1 MRRREFITLVGSA
14 ISAIPVATYAQQSTP
29 KVVGVV
35 VPENLI
41 RADSRHEGESAHH
54 ST

>member
-1 MRRREFITLVGSA
+1 LLLGDHRSVL
-14 ISAIPVATYAQQSTP
+14 PP
-29 KVVGVV
+29 V

-41 RADSRHEGESAHH
+41 RADSRHEVESAHH